1 VIQEFVENIEK
12 SVASSFIVLSSS
24 IQKHFGPALKGVY
37 LKGHL
42 LIIDASILE
51 IAIFATESTDNLS
64 IDKYRFHYMDST
76 GRMLFRYDNAPH
88 HSEIDSHPHH
98 KHTVDKIIPSTMP
111 SLTEILNEISA
122 FIIAT
127 RA

>member
-1 VIQEFVENIEK
+1 MIQEFVENIEK
-12 SVASSFIVLSSS
+12 SIDYSFIVLSST
-24 IQKHFGPALKGVY
+24 IQKHFSPALKTVY

-42 LIIDASILE
+42 VIIDSSILE
-51 IAIFATESTDNLS
+51 IAIFAAGSPDTLS

-88 HSEIDSHPHH
+88 HSEIESHPHH
-98 KHTVDKIIPSTMP
+98 KHTDHKIVPTTMP

-122 FIIAT
+122 YIIESHA
-127 RA
+127 